1 MKVRMKTLMAGPG
14 GIRHLDEV
22 VDLPKAEANALIKAA
37 AAVPVPS
44 ASTHDEGGVISD
56 KDPFTDED
64 WSVGV
69 IICRWLR
76 AEAPEDCQEADRS
89 WVPMS
94 GTPELSAFRK
104 HYRSAAERLHR
115 RLRQA
120 LHSGEYELRA
130 PEPRNDPFAKWK
142 PLPPYQVREVLDQY
156 RYRPKSLF
164 DEFRLKGCD
173 GRVPVRVFR
182 RHRQEEHP
190 AGDIGCGAETE
201 EIKYADMLLTQPFQ
215 TVVFTVAEDLK
226 RKCDK
231 GGRGFPRRIHKRM
244 GSPVKPSVE
253 TVRRYLSDRRRGL
266 R

>member
-1 MKVRMKTLMAGPG
+1 MKVRMKTLMTGPG
-14 GIRHLDEV
+14 GIRHPDEV
-22 VDLPKAEANALIKAA
+22 VDLPKAEANALIKAG

-44 ASTHDEGGVISD
+44 ANTPCEGGATSD

-104 HYRSAAERLHR
+104 RYRSAAERLHR

-120 LHSGEYELRA
+120 LQSEEYELRA
-130 PEPRNDPFAKWK
+130 PERRNDPFAKWK
-142 PLPPYQVREVLDQY
+142 PLPPYPVREVLDQY
-156 RYRPKSLF
+156 RYRPESLF
-164 DEFRLKGCD
+164 DEFCLKGCD
-173 GRVPVRVFR
+173 GRIPVRMFR
-182 RHRQEEHP
+182 RHRQKEHP

-201 EIKYADMLLTQPFQ
+201 EINYADMLLTQPFR
-215 TVVFTVAEDLK
+215 TVVFNVADQLERERDP
-226 RKCDK
+226 
-231 GGRGFPRRIHKRM
+231 GGRGFPRRIYERI
-244 GSPVKPSVE
+244 GRPVKPSFE
-253 TVRRYLSDRRRGL
+253 TVRRYLSDRRRGP